1 MELALMTEP
10 QIGGSYADLL
20 AAARWA
26 EAAGMRSFARSDH
39 YGNADGKSAP
49 TTDAFVSLGG
59 LARETDRIRLGILVS
74 PITFRHPAVIAKSAA
89 TIDEMS
95 DGRLDLGIGTGWQE
109 HEHSAFGIDF
119 PSTGERF
126 DRLEEALRF
135 VKAAFDGG
143 SFQGEHFS
151 FSGEAE
157 PRPGGTRLM
166 VGGGG
171 PRRTPTLAG
180 RYADEFN
187 HGLAPAD
194 EIAPKIATMR
204 DAAEKAGRDPNQI
217 TVSVMGPVITGAN
230 PEAYKEVLEATARAA
245 GRPPERIEERWKAAG
260 LPVGPPDEVR
270 ATIDSLERVGV
281 EKLYLQHLDLSD
293 LRPLEAVVSVLE
305 S

>member
-10 QIGGSYADLL
+10 QIGGSYEQLL
-20 AAARWA
+20 AAVRWA

-39 YGNADGKSAP
+39 YGNADGRSAP

-109 HEHSAFGIDF
+109 YEHSAFGLGF
-119 PSTGERF
+119 PPTGERF
-126 DRLEEALRF
+126 DLLEEALGY
-135 VKAAFDGG
+135 VTAAFDGG
-143 SFQGEHFS
+143 SFQGERFN
-151 FSGEAE
+151 FTGDAE
-157 PRPGGTRLM
+157 PRPRGVRLM

-204 DAAEKAGRDPNQI
+204 AAAEEAGRNPEAI
-217 TVSVMGPVITGAN
+217 TVSVMGPVITGAD
-230 PEAYKEVLEATARAA
+230 PGAYRTVLEATASAV

-270 ATIDSLERVGV
+270 ETIASLERVGV
-281 EKLYLQHLDLSD
+281 EKLYVQHLDLSD
-293 LRPLEAVVSVLE
+293 LAPLEAVVSVLE
-305 S
+305 G

>member
-10 QIGGSYADLL
+10 QIGGSYEQLL
-20 AAARWA
+20 AAVRWA

-39 YGNADGKSAP
+39 YGNADGRSAP

-109 HEHSAFGIDF
+109 HEHSAFGLGF
-119 PSTGERF
+119 PPTGERF
-126 DRLEEALRF
+126 DLLEEALGY
-135 VKAAFDGG
+135 VSAAFDGG
-143 SFQGEHFS
+143 SFHGERFN
-151 FSGEAE
+151 FTGDAE
-157 PRPGGTRLM
+157 PRPRGVRLM

-204 DAAEKAGRDPNQI
+204 AAAEEAGRNPEAI
-217 TVSVMGPVITGAN
+217 TVSVMGPVITGAD
-230 PEAYKEVLEATARAA
+230 PSAYRTVLEATASAV

-270 ATIDSLERVGV
+270 ETIASLERVGV
-281 EKLYLQHLDLSD
+281 EKLYVQHLDLSD
-293 LRPLEAVVSVLE
+293 LAPLEAVFSVLE
-305 S
+305 G